1 MTKLSAHL
9 QNGRLVLDEDPAP
22 PSDRPPL
29 HLVIDDEGDDLDEEE
44 IDLDEEELNRLEA
57 VIEES
62 IQQIERGEF
71 YTADEVMSRLRA
83 LHGR

>member
-44 IDLDEEELNRLEA
+44 LIRLEA

-62 IQQIERGEF
+62 FQQLERGEGID
-71 YTADEVMSRLRA
+71 AREA
-83 LHGR
+83 LAQMWALFK

>member
-29 HLVIDDEGDDLDEEE
+29 HLVIDDEGDDLDE
-44 IDLDEEELNRLEA
+44 DELIRLEA
-57 VIEES
+57 VMEES
-62 IQQIERGEF
+62 IRQIARGEWS
-71 YTADEVMSRLRA
+71 TAADVMKRLRVA
-83 LHGR
+83 RGR

>member
-44 IDLDEEELNRLEA
+44 LIRLEA

-62 IQQIERGEF
+62 ISQIARGEWS
-71 YTADEVMSRLRA
+71 TADDVMTRLRIA
-83 LHGR
+83 RGR

>member
-44 IDLDEEELNRLEA
+44 LIRLEA

-62 IQQIERGEF
+62 IQQLERGEGID
-71 YTADEVMSRLRA
+71 AREA
-83 LHGR
+83 LAQMWALFK

>member
-29 HLVIDDEGDDLDEEE
+29 HLVIDDEGDELEKE

>member
-1 MTKLSAHL
+1 M
-9 QNGRLVLDEDPAP
+9 
-22 PSDRPPL
+22 
-29 HLVIDDEGDDLDEEE
+29 IDDEGDDLEEE